1 MANPPLVVRRVVDGS
16 ASIIEL
22 GGRLDAGTVAAAQE
36 TFAEAVAMGGPIVLD
51 LAKLSHLSSIGLRL
65 ILKTLKQAQAT
76 RQPLVIAGA
85 KGPVREILDSI
96 GLRQFCPIV
105 RNRSE
110 ALAKLA

>member
-1 MANPPLVVRRVVDGS
+1 MTDLPLMVRHVVDGS

-22 GGRLDAGTVAAAQE
+22 GGRLDASTIAAAQDS
-36 TFAEAVAMGGPIVLD
+36 FAEAVAMGGPIVLD

-76 RQPLVIAGA
+76 RQPFVIAGA
-85 KGPVREILDSI
+85 KGTVREILDSI

-105 RNRSE
+105 RTRSE